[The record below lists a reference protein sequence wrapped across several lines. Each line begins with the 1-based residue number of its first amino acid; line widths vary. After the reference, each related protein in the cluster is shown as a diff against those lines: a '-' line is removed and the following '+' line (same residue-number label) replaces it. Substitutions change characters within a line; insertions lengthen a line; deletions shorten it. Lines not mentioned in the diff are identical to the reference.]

1 MTNRFKGPAKAVRRQ
16 HRDRDRD
23 RDIYINIYRS
33 RYICRACTLGLR
45 SAAMISGGK
54 KYDKRKKWK
63 YIDQKENRFYYFF
76 LFFFSGIMAV
86 KFMFYDIWFQKQM
99 CKNPPTQRPGYI
111 LMIRAIYRLR
121 SSRSNFGKMVKVC
134 AWGQVYVSAAAHL
147 KIFICPP
154 TDAEIQIQMRPDTGR
169 ATVRHPAGP
178 GRCPSGPLVATFSSV
193 YLARFRPFVWLGE
206 ASPRNI
212 QSICRDI

>member
-86 KFMFYDIWFQKQM
+86 KFMFYDIWFQKTNV
-99 CKNPPTQRPGYI
+99 KIHQRSGQ
-111 LMIRAIYRLR
+111 AIYLWSGLYTDSDPLALTLEKWWKCVRGDKFMFQLQPTWKF
-121 SSRSNFGKMVKVC
+121 SSARPQMQRYRYRC
-134 AWGQVYVSAAAHL
+134 AQILAELLCATPPAPAAAPAGHLLPHLVQYIWPVSAHS
-147 KIFICPP
+147 F
-154 TDAEIQIQMRPDTGR
+154 G
-169 ATVRHPAGP
+169 
-178 GRCPSGPLVATFSSV
+178 
-193 YLARFRPFVWLGE
+193 
-206 ASPRNI
+206 
-212 QSICRDI
+212 